1 MIIISP
7 SIYILSG
14 CLLWTLK
21 YLNYV
26 LILILLCKI
35 YRLILLSSIYL
46 LILLLL
52 IIRLYLLCLNIAL
65 SCLELLF
72 VFNLHLLRSRSNV
85 QLIIIRGLLNWLL
98 LPLLLLIISIKV
110 LILILLFILHLTV
123 HLKFIIIIIVNYRML
138 IGLLK

>member
-1 MIIISP
+1 MIMII
-7 SIYILSG
+7 IYILSG

-21 YLNYV
+21 YLNYF

-46 LILLLL
+46 LILFLL
-52 IIRLYLLCLNIAL
+52 IIRGQLFCLNILL

-72 VFNLHLLRSRSNV
+72 VFNLNLLWSRSNV

-98 LPLLLLIISIKV
+98 LPLLLLIVSINV
-110 LILILLFILHLTV
+110 LILIFLFILHLII
-123 HLKFIIIIIVNYRML
+123 HLKSIIIIINNRML
-138 IGLLK
+138 L